1 MSNKHFKNNVLSC
14 FKTIIFLLL
23 IQFSFFF
30 FITILQ
36 TKVYIYIYILLMLL
50 CLIHQPLATIKPAN
64 LLPCIHACCTMN
76 ESLLNGCGPSCLSW
90 VLTWPSPAFHMN
102 ANFLW
107 RVGKSM
113 NKNDIVSSFHH
124 SLDIAPTFDQSPP
137 DDSMPS
143 VRHCRSSRS
152 HNINPFFYLVGNI
165 EYIIFFIKKL
175 FLYSN

>member
-1 MSNKHFKNNVLSC
+1 MLQNYYILIVNPVFLFFLHNNSPNKS
-14 FKTIIFLLL
+14 I
-23 IQFSFFF
+23 
-30 FITILQ
+30 
-36 TKVYIYIYILLMLL
+36 YIYIYIVNPALSHPSASRHNKACKSFTMYTCML
-50 CLIHQPLATIKPAN
+50 H
-64 LLPCIHACCTMN
+64 H
-76 ESLLNGCGPSCLSW
+76 EWSLLNGCGPSCLSW

-124 SLDIAPTFDQSPP
+124 SLDIGPTFDQSPP

-143 VRHCRSSRS
+143 VRHCRSSQS
-152 HNINPFFYLVGNI
+152 HNIYPFVYLVGNT